1 MIRSFRS
8 ILVIPAALAVA
19 LGAGCNS
26 STVSTPTPAKGS
38 LRVSV
43 QLPAGASRAAAKG
56 RQAGGAPLGAPY
68 VKIAITDPTTMANLA
83 QPQIIQAPPPGQT
96 ATAEFQGI
104 PVGNIHIT
112 VTAHPDQNAAQ
123 PALAIGTADATV
135 TTGNTTPVSITLAPT
150 LDHLTIT
157 PTGLTLTLSNTQTS
171 PPTGTLTAAA
181 FDANNTSLVGEPLF
195 WSSSNSTVASVLVDP
210 STGVATVTAVGPG
223 TATIEV
229 REFNTGKT
237 ADAVVTVVPA
247 PVS

>member
-157 PTGLTLTLSNTQTS
+157 PSTLTLTITTS
-171 PPTGTLTAAA
+171 TPPTGTLTAAA
-181 FDANNTSLVGEPLF
+181 FDASNTPLVGEPLF
-195 WSSSNSTVASVLVDP
+195 WSSSNSTVATVQVDA
-210 STGVATVTAVGPG
+210 STGVATVTGVGPG

-237 ADAVVTVVPA
+237 ADATVTVVPA
-247 PVS
+247 G